1 MVLTK
6 KNYSYMTEITKTVEW
21 CALKDHFEKMKSTHM
36 RDLFSDDSK
45 RFEKNHILFDD
56 LLFDFSKNRITE
68 ETKKLLISLAKT
80 ADIENWRKRLFSGDK
95 INFTENRSA
104 LHIALRNRSNDPIMV
119 DGKDVMPL
127 VNAELSKIK
136 KLSKDVRS
144 GSWKGYSGE
153 KITSIV
159 NIGIGGSDL
168 GPSMVC
174 EALKPFGS
182 KEITPHFVSNVDAA
196 DLSQVL
202 DVCDP
207 ETTLFIIASKTF
219 TTQETMTNAFSARDW
234 FINKAKKNEFIKKHF
249 VAISSNS
256 DAVIEFG
263 IHPENI
269 FVLWDWVGGRY
280 SLWSSIGLSIAIFIG
295 MKNFEELL
303 EGGHEADNHFIA
315 EPMEKNIPIMM
326 ALIGVWYINFF
337 DFSSYAILPYDQ
349 CLTKLPAYLQQA
361 DMESNGKF
369 IGRDNKRVCLKTGPI
384 LWGEA
389 GTNGQHA
396 FYQLLHQGTEI
407 VPCDFVMPVNSN
419 YSLEDDKN
427 KHHQILQAN
436 FIAQTQSLMTGKS
449 IIDVQNEMRDVI
461 KNDQTL
467 RRLVSHRMFEGNR
480 PSNSI
485 LFKSLTPRSLGRLV
499 ALYEHKIFTQGII
512 WNINSFDQWGVEY
525 GKQIAK
531 LVLPELDSKKDT
543 KAFDSSTNN
552 LINYINNIA

>member
-1 MVLTK
+1 MA
-6 KNYSYMTEITKTVEW
+6 EITKTSEW
-21 CALKDHFEKMKSTHM
+21 LSLEEHFKKIKDIHMK
-36 RDLFSDDSK
+36 DLFENDIQ
-45 RFEKNHILFDD
+45 RFENNHILFDD
-56 LLFDFSKNRITE
+56 FLFDYSKNRITE
-68 ETKKLLISLAKT
+68 ETRKLLISLAKS
-80 ADIENWRKRLFSGDK
+80 ADIENWRKRLFSGEK

-104 LHIALRNRSNDPIMV
+104 LHIALRNRSNKPIMV
-119 DGKDVMPL
+119 DGEDVMPL
-127 VNAELSKIK
+127 VNDELSKIR
-136 KLSKDVRS
+136 KLSEDIRS
-144 GSWKGYSGE
+144 GSWKGFSGK

-182 KEITPHFVSNVDAA
+182 KGITPYFVSNVDAA

-202 DVCDP
+202 EVCDP
-207 ETTLFIIASKTF
+207 ETTLFIVASKTF

-234 FINKAKKNEFIKKHF
+234 FLNTAIKKEFIKNHF
-249 VAISSNS
+249 VAISSNL
-256 DAVIEFG
+256 DEVIKFG
-263 IHPENI
+263 IHSENI

-295 MKNFEELL
+295 MENFEELL
-303 EGGHEADNHFIA
+303 AGGHDADNHFISA
-315 EPMEKNIPIMM
+315 PLEKNIPIMM

-337 DFSSYAILPYDQ
+337 DFSTLAVLPYDQ
-349 CLTKLPAYLQQA
+349 CLAKLPAYLQQA

-369 IGRDNKRVCLKTGPI
+369 IGRNNEKVCQKTGPI

-396 FYQLLHQGTEI
+396 FYQLLHQGTQI
-407 VPCDFVMPVNSN
+407 VPSDFIMPINSN
-419 YSLEDDKN
+419 YKLGNDKN
-427 KHHQILQAN
+427 NHHNILQSN

-449 IIDVQNEMRDVI
+449 MLAVENEM
-461 KNDQTL
+461 KNEINKNPDL
-467 RRLVSHRMFEGNR
+467 KGLVSHRTFEGNR
-480 PSNSI
+480 PTNSI
-485 LFKSLTPRSLGRLV
+485 LFKSLSPKSLGRLI
-499 ALYEHKIFTQGII
+499 AMYEHKIFTQGVI

-531 LVLPELDSKKDT
+531 LVLPQLESKQVT

-552 LINYINNIA
+552 LINYINNNS